1 MWRIDIDGEAV
12 YSPDVGIAAG
22 NPVLTQG
29 LNAADQLTFD
39 ITPDQRLYDAIRAG
53 VLTSR
58 YIVYRDGSPV
68 SYGRILAVETQPLN
82 AVAKVTCEGEL
93 AYLNDAVLPEYDF
106 GGSPSD
112 YLKMFVDEYVK
123 QTGSDLKLGRVTI
136 ADSNDYIVRGNEMPT
151 ALLPELLDKT
161 VNSTAG
167 GVLRIRHEG
176 GNRYLDWLA
185 EPDTPGSQ
193 AIAKGSN
200 LLNLSSVVDG
210 ASIVT
215 AIMPIGA
222 QGEDGTYV
230 RIPASKDGT
239 VSGDVKRKGAYLY
252 TAKGV
257 QKYGWHAQVM
267 QWEDVTEPANL
278 RTKAI
283 AAVRALAPET
293 TITASAV
300 DLTDAGYNV
309 DAIAL
314 GQSVPIECDD
324 IATRLFVT
332 GCEFHMDYPAD
343 STYTFGKL
351 AELTANVA
359 TPDSAGW
366 TDPKIYAKQATI
378 DGALTVSGSV
388 AVSGSVTADNIH
400 PMQILSYGHSTW
412 ADFLAAYNTN
422 SVVYCRASSNS
433 NPATGSQTRL
443 AFMAYV
449 NSDPPTSNVEFQYYR
464 SVSSHTA
471 SQQGDQVYVY
481 KLTNTNQWSVTV
493 REASVKVAAGT
504 GLTMAYSGGTAT
516 FAAKMLTGSV
526 QVPVVANGEI
536 SEADRPQ
543 VTFPSAITGSSP
555 AVFFTMGSS
564 PSVWHMRD
572 LHFGANLIGNSSDGY
587 TGFYVRCV
595 NTGSN
600 TGAPWVRWMAVWN

>member
-1 MWRIDIDGEAV
+1 MWRIDIDGQTV
-12 YSPDVGIAAG
+12 HSPDVGIVVG
-22 NPVLTQG
+22 NPVLTQE
-29 LNAADQLTFD
+29 LNAADQLTFEV
-39 ITPDQRLYDAIRAG
+39 TPAHRLYDAIRAG

-106 GGSPSD
+106 GGSPSAF
-112 YLKMFVDEYVK
+112 LSMFVDEYVK
-123 QTGSDLKLGRVTI
+123 QTGSDLKLGRVITT
-136 ADSNDYIVRGNEMPT
+136 DNNDYIVRGNEMPT

-161 VNSTAG
+161 VNSSAG
-167 GVLRIRHEG
+167 GVLRIRHEDG
-176 GNRYLDWLA
+176 KRYLDWIA

-200 LLNLSSVVDG
+200 LLDMSSVVDG

-222 QGEDGTYV
+222 QNEDGTYV
-230 RIPASKDGT
+230 RIPSSKDGT

-267 QWEDVTEPANL
+267 QWEDVTESKNL

-283 AAVRALAPET
+283 AAVRALSPET

-351 AELTANVA
+351 AELSAVVA
-359 TPDSAGW
+359 AADSAGW
-366 TDPKIYAKQATI
+366 SDPSIYANSGTI
-378 DGALTVSGSV
+378 MGDLTVKGGAYVTGGLRFGSSSASEPLARFTADSGSVYMALVDSSDNAQHQWRFNSSTHNIATRDYVNGAWTNWSTPNMLGGTQSVTPVANGLATKAVSFGRTFSSTPTVVATLATSNSTAVQNLRV
-388 AVSGSVTADNIH
+388 AVSGV
-400 PMQILSYGHSTW
+400 ST
-412 ADFLAAYNTN
+412 
-422 SVVYCRASSNS
+422 
-433 NPATGSQTRL
+433 TGFNL
-443 AFMAYV
+443 
-449 NSDPPTSNVEFQYYR
+449 
-464 SVSSHTA
+464 
-471 SQQGDQVYVY
+471 QVY
-481 KLTNTNQWSVTV
+481 N
-493 REASVKVAAGT
+493 AGT
-504 GLTMAYSGGTAT
+504 STTARDVNW
-516 FAAKMLTGSV
+516 FA
-526 QVPVVANGEI
+526 VV
-536 SEADRPQ
+536 
-543 VTFPSAITGSSP
+543 SA
-555 AVFFTMGSS
+555 
-564 PSVWHMRD
+564 
-572 LHFGANLIGNSSDGY
+572 
-587 TGFYVRCV
+587 
-595 NTGSN
+595 
-600 TGAPWVRWMAVWN
+600 